1 MAYSEN
7 VKKEAKRLYL
17 SGYSASEVAERLG
30 VNPDTIFRWRARHR
44 WDEETT
50 DDSVAGIK
58 KQIAAITASEEDLTE
73 AQTRKIE
80 KLTKAVDKLERSSE
94 REGKKARGRKRKKE
108 APDALRAEV
117 IGDIRSRAYDTLYK
131 YQRDWIE
138 DDSRFRLLLKSR
150 QTGFSFTTGLEV
162 MLGALSRDENQI
174 VVSASQDQSDIVR
187 RYCTLWA
194 DKYEVE
200 YLEDGNGIDD

>member
-17 SGYSASEVAERLG
+17 SGYSASEVADRLG
-30 VNPDTIFRWRARHR
+30 VNPDTIFRWRARYK

-80 KLTKAVDKLERSSE
+80 KLTKAVDKLERSS
-94 REGKKARGRKRKKE
+94 
-108 APDALRAEV
+108 
-117 IGDIRSRAYDTLYK
+117 
-131 YQRDWIE
+131 
-138 DDSRFRLLLKSR
+138 
-150 QTGFSFTTGLEV
+150 
-162 MLGALSRDENQI
+162 
-174 VVSASQDQSDIVR
+174 
-187 RYCTLWA
+187 
-194 DKYEVE
+194 
-200 YLEDGNGIDD
+200 